1 MSAKSDLLAAAQAL
15 RERGMSTFT
24 LIDVISEA
32 KEQGSTYPDH
42 TLRTMVSHHL
52 RIDQRP
58 VAGGVG
64 FVQVS
69 HGVYQLS
76 SSDAPAIP
84 RVAPA
89 ASTAEARALNPKSD
103 EKTDSHEQGWF
114 WEGNV
119 QAAVVRHIASR
130 GWHIRRVADTKSR
143 ENGVDIEADLDGV
156 SLLIEVKGY
165 PSDRYQSGPNEG
177 QKKNFGVGAQA
188 RTYFGNALL
197 AGTLLRSDSPD
208 ARVVLAFPAVETFAT
223 LARRSILPL
232 TKSNIEVWLVN
243 EQGAVTE
250 VSAHE

>member
-15 RERGMSTFT
+15 HERGANTFT

-32 KEQGSTYPDH
+32 KERGSTYPDV

-52 RIDQRP
+52 RVDQRP

-69 HGVYQLS
+69 HGVYRLS
-76 SSDAPAIP
+76 SSDASTTP

-89 ASTAEARALNPKSD
+89 ARTSEVMAPNPKSE
-103 EKTDSHEQGWF
+103 EKTDSQEQGWF

-119 QAAVVRHIASR
+119 QAAVVRHIASQ
-130 GWHIRRVADTKSR
+130 GWHIRRVADTQSR
-143 ENGVDIEADLDGV
+143 EHGVDIEADLDGV

-165 PSDRYQSGPNEG
+165 PSDRYRTGPNEG
-177 QKKNFGVGAQA
+177 QKKSFGVGAQA

-197 AGTLLRSDSPD
+197 AGVLMRSDSPD
-208 ARVVLAFPAVETFAT
+208 ARVVLAFPAIETFAT

-232 TKSNIEVWLVN
+232 TKSGIEVWLVS

-250 VSAHE
+250 VRSPE